1 MAINLLDLLSNAVTP
16 DIVQGLSRS
25 VGESDSAVR
34 SGVSSLLPMLLGG
47 LANKS
52 STPTGASSVL
62 SMLTG
67 SNVDAGLLGTM
78 GNLLGSGQTGSLM
91 QVGTTLLSGLFGSD
105 KVAGLGSALAT
116 VSGVKASSAGSL
128 ASLIVPLAFAA
139 MKKLIG
145 DQRMDAGG
153 LASLLGSQR
162 DHLAGKLDPRLTS
175 ALGLGAPATLL
186 AGLSGMASTV
196 TGAATSAVAGAAGMA
211 ASATNTA
218 KAGAA
223 AATAAVGGTAAA
235 AATHATAAATTA
247 TAAASGGIGRWLPWI
262 IGAALL
268 AWLLPQLTQCGA
280 KKEAAPVAAAPVVA
294 PKPAVTPAPAAAPA
308 PAPAPAATAATPAP
322 ATATAAATAP
332 AATTVQWPVK
342 VYFDTSKAA
351 TGDAGQVGIKA
362 VAEYLVA
369 NKAAVV
375 AITGY
380 TDKTGNAE
388 ANTKLAKDRAV
399 GVRDALK
406 AGGVEE
412 ARIMMKPPIFVEAG
426 KGGTDAESRRV
437 DLTLQ

>member
-52 STPTGASSVL
+52 SSPTGASSVL

-153 LASLLGSQR
+153 LASLLGGQR

-186 AGLSGMASTV
+186 AGLGSMASSV

-218 KAGAA
+218 KVGAA
-223 AATAAVGGTAAA
+223 AVGS
-235 AATHATAAATTA
+235 TA
-247 TAAASGGIGRWLPWI
+247 TAAASHVTSAATGATAAASSGIGRWLPWI

-280 KKEAAPVAAAPVVA
+280 KKEAAPVAATAPVVA
-294 PKPAVTPAPAAAPA
+294 PKVAETPAPAAAVAAA
-308 PAPAPAATAATPAP
+308 PAVV
-322 ATATAAATAP
+322 AAATAP
-332 AATTVQWPVK
+332 AATATATATATAMKWPVK

-362 VAEYLVA
+362 VAEYMVA

-380 TDKTGNAE
+380 TDKTGNAD
-388 ANTKLAKDRAV
+388 ANAKLAKDRAV

-406 AGGVEE
+406 AGGVDE
-412 ARIMMKPPIFVEAG
+412 ARIMMKPPVFVEAG
-426 KGGTDAESRRV
+426 KDGTDAESRRV

>member
-105 KVAGLGSALAT
+105 KVSGLGSALAT

-175 ALGLGAPATLL
+175 AVGLGAPATLL
-186 AGLSGMASTV
+186 AGLGGMASAA
-196 TGAATSAVAGAAGMA
+196 TGAASSAVAGAAGMA

-223 AATAAVGGTAAA
+223 AATAAVGST
-235 AATHATAAATTA
+235 ATAAASQVTAAATGA

-280 KKEAAPVAAAPVVA
+280 KKEAAPVAAAPA
-294 PKPAVTPAPAAAPA
+294 AAAKPTATPTPASAPA
-308 PAPAPAATAATPAP
+308 PAPAPTATPAP
-322 ATATAAATAP
+322 APAAAAAP
-332 AATTVQWPVK
+332 AVTAVQWPVK
-342 VYFDTSKAA
+342 VYFDTSKAV

-369 NKAAVV
+369 NKTAVV

-380 TDKTGNAE
+380 TDKTGNAD

-406 AGGVEE
+406 AGGVDE

-426 KGGTDAESRRV
+426 KDGTDAESRRV

>member
-52 STPTGASSVL
+52 ATPTGASSVL

-67 SNVDAGLLGTM
+67 SNVDSGLLGTM

-139 MKKLIG
+139 LKKLIG

-153 LASLLGSQR
+153 LASLLGGQR

-186 AGLSGMASTV
+186 AGLGGMASSV
-196 TGAATSAVAGAAGMA
+196 TGAAAGAVAGAAGMA

-223 AATAAVGGTAAA
+223 AVGST
-235 AATHATAAATTA
+235 ATAAASHVTSAASGA

-280 KKEAAPVAAAPVVA
+280 KKEAPAVAAAPVVA
-294 PKPAVTPAPAAAPA
+294 PKAVETPAPAAVVAAAPA
-308 PAPAPAATAATPAP
+308 VVAAATPA
-322 ATATAAATAP
+322 AAATAV
-332 AATTVQWPVK
+332 TWPVK
-342 VYFDTSKAA
+342 VYFDTGKAT
-351 TGDAGQVGIKA
+351 TGDTGQVGIKA

-380 TDKTGNAE
+380 TDKTGNAD
-388 ANTKLAKDRAV
+388 ANSKLAKDRAV

-406 AGGVEE
+406 AGGVDE
-412 ARIMMKPPIFVEAG
+412 ARIMMKPPVFVEAG
-426 KGGTDAESRRV
+426 KDGSDAESRRV

>member
-52 STPTGASSVL
+52 ATPTGASSVL

-67 SNVDAGLLGTM
+67 SNVDSGLLGTM

-139 MKKLIG
+139 LKKLIG

-186 AGLSGMASTV
+186 AGLGGMASSV

-223 AATAAVGGTAAA
+223 AVGSTATATASHVTSAA
-235 AATHATAAATTA
+235 SGA

-280 KKEAAPVAAAPVVA
+280 KKEAAPVAATAPAMA
-294 PKPAVTPAPAAAPA
+294 PKAAETPAPAAAPA
-308 PAPAPAATAATPAP
+308 ATVAAAPAVVAAAATPA
-322 ATATAAATAP
+322 AAATAMK
-332 AATTVQWPVK
+332 WPVK
-342 VYFDTSKAA
+342 VYFDTSKAT
-351 TGDAGQVGIKA
+351 TGDAGQVSIKA

-380 TDKTGNAE
+380 TDKTGNAD
-388 ANTKLAKDRAV
+388 ANSKLAKDRAV

-406 AGGVEE
+406 AGGVDD
-412 ARIMMKPPIFVEAG
+412 ARIMMKPPVFVEAG
-426 KGGTDAESRRV
+426 KDGTDAESRRV